1 MLKLALIT
9 AERFKH
15 CVAAVLTASI
25 GVNRPIAE
33 DHYQHGYAAGHQ
45 RLEFFSETRFYALV

>member
-45 RLEFFSETRFYALV
+45 RLEFCSET